1 LTTQIIRSLG
11 DLRALIAQWRKAGER
26 VGVVPT
32 MGALHEGHVSLAHQA
47 RGECQR
53 VIVTIFVNPRQ
64 FNNAEDLARYP
75 RTEEADARLLAPANV
90 DVVFVPDTGDV
101 YPPGF
106 STTVSVAG
114 IGQELEGE
122 YRPGHFEGVATIV
135 AKLFLMTQA
144 DRAYFG
150 EKDYQQLLVV
160 RRMARDLNMPI
171 EVIGCQTVREAD
183 GLAMSSRNRRLD
195 SVQRRIAP
203 ALNAAMREAA
213 RSIITGADAGVALA
227 KARQAVFEAGFRDVE
242 YVELRSADALAP
254 MAKLDRPARLLA
266 AAWLGDVRLIDNI
279 AVDVGTAPRALS

>member
-1 LTTQIIRSLG
+1 MKTEIIRELAG
-11 DLRALIAQWRKAGER
+11 LRARVARWRQSGER
-26 VGVVPT
+26 VGLVPT
-32 MGALHEGHVSLAHQA
+32 MGALHEGHVSLARQA
-47 RGECQR
+47 RGECDR

-64 FNNAEDLARYP
+64 FNSAEDLARYP

-90 DVVFVPDTGDV
+90 DVVFVPDAGDV
-101 YPPGF
+101 YPPEF

-114 IGQELEGE
+114 IGQDLEGK

-171 EVIGCQTVREAD
+171 EVVGCQTVREAD

-195 SVQRRIAP
+195 SAQRRIAP

-213 RSIITGADAGVALA
+213 RAIIAGRDTGEVMAE
-227 KARQAVFEAGFRDVE
+227 ARRQVMAAGFREVE
-242 YVELRSADALAP
+242 YIELRSADALAP
-254 MAKLDRPARLLA
+254 MTGLDRTARLLA

-279 AVDVGTAPRALS
+279 AVDPVAERGAQT